1 MPRPRWHPDAYGQQ
15 ITTGWG
21 RDRAKG
27 HQGRQG
33 QPCPT
38 GQGSDSLTKA
48 TGPILIDM
56 CRRGLSTQRLTL
68 FVAGMHC
75 RRCVREV
82 TARLRDV
89 PGVETVAADARHSLI
104 RVSGTMERA
113 DVLRA
118 LDDWAGRDQDSD
130 HVCKSGDS

>member
-1 MPRPRWHPDAYGQQ
+1 MPRPRRHPDAYNQQ

-27 HQGRQG
+27 HQGR
-33 QPCPT
+33 PACPT

-48 TGPILIDM
+48 IGSNVVDM
-56 CRRGLSTQRLTL
+56 NRRASSSQGLTL
-68 FVAGMHC
+68 FVKGMRC

-89 PGVETVAADARHSLI
+89 PGVETVAADARRSRI
-104 RVSGTMERA
+104 GVSGTMEHA

-118 LDDWAGRDQDSD
+118 LDDWTGRDQDSE
-130 HVCKSGDS
+130 HVCQGGDS